1 MTFQEVLAQ
10 VIAWLQREQRV
21 SYRAIK
27 RQLALDDDYLED
39 LKDELIYAKKLA
51 VDEEGRV
58 LVWRG
63 GIGTTHVPAS
73 QVLQPEPLPATQ
85 EAHPTQG
92 GPPQAPHGTPEAER
106 RQLTVLFCDLVDST
120 RLARQL
126 DPEDWRDVVRA
137 YQQVCAEVIQRFD
150 GYIAQYLGDG
160 LLVYFGYPQAHEDDA
175 QRAGRAGLGILEA
188 MGPLN
193 GRLEQERGIRLAVRV
208 GLHTGPVVVGAMGGG
223 GRQEQLA
230 MGDTPNLAGRLQGLA
245 APNTVVVSAAT
256 LKLIEGFFTG
266 QTRGAHALKGV
277 DEPMLVYQ
285 VLAESGAQTRLDIVA
300 PHGLTPLVG
309 REQEVGLLLESW
321 AQSREGRGQVVLLS
335 GEAGIGKSRLVEV
348 LRERVGHERA
358 TWLTFRCS
366 PYNINSALYPVITHL
381 QRFLQFR
388 REDTLEQRLDKLES
402 VLQAARFPL
411 QEAVPLFAAL
421 LAVPLAERYP
431 SLDWSPQKQK
441 QKTQEAL
448 VRWLVAEA
456 ERQPVLAVW
465 EDLHWADPSTLE
477 LLGLVIHQTPTV
489 PLLTLLTC
497 RPEFHPPWLLRSHC
511 TQLTLSRF
519 TRPQVEEMVRRI
531 TGGKALPAEVVQQIV
546 VKTDGV
552 PLFVEELTKMVLEAD
567 LLREHEDRYDLTGPL
582 PSLAIPTTL
591 HDSLMARLDRLATP
605 REIAQLAATLGRE
618 FAYEVLQAIA
628 PLDEVALQRGLS
640 QLVDAEL
647 IYQRGLPPQA
657 QYVFKHA
664 LIRDAAYQSLLKSTR
679 QQFHQRIAQV
689 LEARFPDTA
698 EAQPELVAHH
708 FTEAGLHAQAVGYWH
723 KAGQR
728 AIERSAHVEAIAH
741 LTKGLEALKALPNT
755 PQRAQHELALQ
766 LALGAPLQATRGYAA
781 PERRQAYTKA
791 WKLCQQVGETSQ
803 RFPVLFGLWQ
813 CYALGAEWQAARA
826 AGEQLLSLAQR
837 QHDPGLLLEAHRALA
852 FTLLWLGEFA
862 SARAH
867 AEQGTA
873 LYDSQ
878 QHHAHAFLYGQDP
891 GMTCRAY
898 EAMAL
903 WELGYPDQALA
914 RSHEALTIAQERSH
928 PYSVAMALAYA
939 AMIRHFRREVHTTH
953 ERAEATM
960 TLCTEQ
966 GFPFFLALG
975 TILRGWAL
983 AEQGA
988 GEEGMGQI
996 CQGLAAWRATGTEAC
1011 QTYFLVL
1018 LAEAQGKMGQ
1028 AEAGLRVLTETLT
1041 LVDKTGERYPEA
1053 ELYRLQGELLLKQA
1067 VSDAQQAETCFQ
1079 QALTVARR
1087 QQAKAWELRAAL
1099 SLSRLWQH
1107 QGKREE
1113 ARQVLAEVYGWFAEG
1128 FDTDDLQEAK
1138 ALLDV
1143 LL

>member
-1 MTFQEVLAQ
+1 
-10 VIAWLQREQRV
+10 
-21 SYRAIK
+21 
-27 RQLALDDDYLED
+27 
-39 LKDELIYAKKLA
+39 
-51 VDEEGRV
+51 
-58 LVWRG
+58 
-63 GIGTTHVPAS
+63 
-73 QVLQPEPLPATQ
+73 
-85 EAHPTQG
+85 
-92 GPPQAPHGTPEAER
+92 
-106 RQLTVLFCDLVDST
+106 
-120 RLARQL
+120 
-126 DPEDWRDVVRA
+126 
-137 YQQVCAEVIQRFD
+137 
-150 GYIAQYLGDG
+150 
-160 LLVYFGYPQAHEDDA
+160 
-175 QRAGRAGLGILEA
+175 
-188 MGPLN
+188 
-193 GRLEQERGIRLAVRV
+193 
-208 GLHTGPVVVGAMGGG
+208 
-223 GRQEQLA
+223 
-230 MGDTPNLAGRLQGLA
+230 
-245 APNTVVVSAAT
+245 VVVSAAT
-256 LKLIEGFFTG
+256 LGLLEGFFTY
-266 QTRGAHALKGV
+266 QALGAHPLKGV
-277 DEPMLVYQ
+277 EEPQQVYQ
-285 VLAESGAQTRLDIVA
+285 LLAESGAQTRLDAAA
-300 PHGLTPLVG
+300 PRGLTPLVG
-309 REQEVGLLLESW
+309 REQEVGLLLERW
-321 AQSREGRGQVVLLS
+321 AQSTEGRGQVVLLS

-348 LRERVGHERA
+348 LRERVGRERA
-358 TWLTFRCS
+358 TWLAFRCS
-366 PYNINSALYPVITHL
+366 PYYTNSALYPVITHL
-381 QRFLQFR
+381 QRFMQFR
-388 REDTLEQRLDKLES
+388 REDTLEQRLDKLAS

-421 LAVPLAERYP
+421 LALPLAERYP

-448 VRWLVAEA
+448 VGWLVAEA
-456 ERQPVLAVW
+456 ERQPMLAVW

-477 LLGLVIHQTPTV
+477 LLGLVIDQTPTV

-497 RPEFHPPWLLRSHC
+497 RPELHPPWLLRSHC

-582 PSLAIPTTL
+582 PPLAIPTTL

-628 PLDEVALQRGLS
+628 PLDEAALQRGLS

-647 IYQRGLPPQA
+647 IHQRGLPPQA

-689 LEARFPDTA
+689 LEVRFPDTA

-741 LTKGLEALKALPNT
+741 LTKGLEALKALPDT
-755 PQRAQHELALQ
+755 PQRAQHELTLQ

-791 WKLCQQVGETSQ
+791 WELCQQVGETSQ

-826 AGEQLLSLAQR
+826 AGEQLLSLAHR
-837 QHDPGLLLEAHRALA
+837 QHAPGLLLEAHRALA

-878 QHHAHAFLYGQDP
+878 QHSAHAFLYGQDP

-898 EAMAL
+898 AAMAL
-903 WELGYPDQALA
+903 WVLGLPDQALA
-914 RSHEALTIAQERSH
+914 RSHEALTVAQERSH
-928 PYSVAMALAYA
+928 PYSAAMALGWA
-939 AMIRHFRREVHTTH
+939 AMIRQFRREMHATH
-953 ERAEATM
+953 ERAEATV

-966 GFPFFLALG
+966 GFAFYLALG

-983 AEQGA
+983 AEKGA
-988 GEEGMGQI
+988 GEEGMAQI
-996 CQGLAAWRATGTEAC
+996 CQGSATWRATGTEAC
-1011 QTYFLVL
+1011 RPYFLAL
-1018 LAEAQGKMGQ
+1018 LAEAQGKMGR
-1028 AEAGLRVLTETLT
+1028 AEEGLSVLTEALI
-1041 LVDKTGERYPEA
+1041 LVDKIGERSWEA
-1053 ELYRLQGELLLKQA
+1053 ELHRLQGELLLKRA
-1067 VSDAQQAETCFQ
+1067 VPDAQQAEACFQ
-1079 QALTVARR
+1079 QALAVAHR
-1087 QQAKAWELRAAL
+1087 QQAKAWELRAAT
-1099 SLSRLWQH
+1099 SLSRLWQQ
-1107 QGKREE
+1107 QGKKDE
-1113 ARQVLAEVYGWFAEG
+1113 ARELLAPIYSWFTEG
-1128 FDTDDLQEAK
+1128 FDTADLQEAK
-1138 ALLDV
+1138 ALLEE
-1143 LL
+1143 LS